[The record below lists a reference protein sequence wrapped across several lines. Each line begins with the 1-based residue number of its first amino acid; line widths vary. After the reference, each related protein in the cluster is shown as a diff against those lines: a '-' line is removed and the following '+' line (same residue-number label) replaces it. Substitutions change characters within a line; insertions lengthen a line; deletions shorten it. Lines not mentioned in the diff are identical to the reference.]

1 MCVEVALQ
9 RAHLNTKAC
18 YKRRGAWIICK
29 STVVMYR
36 PLYLKQLELQ
46 PIQSQRTEGW
56 FLESSNKLCIFIKI
70 KEFVE
75 VCISFESK
83 SSSFVALNLK
93 FQAIY
98 SAPLCIR
105 TTFAFVSC
113 IHYSFVANFKK
124 EGRLRLW
131 EMPWPG
137 NKNTSFTYPH
147 SVKNFWCQVKEL
159 LKVID
164 NNL

>member
-1 MCVEVALQ
+1 
-9 RAHLNTKAC
+9 
-18 YKRRGAWIICK
+18 
-29 STVVMYR
+29 MYR

-56 FLESSNKLCIFIKI
+56 FLKSSNKLCIFIKI
-70 KEFVE
+70 EEFVE

-93 FQAIY
+93 FQMVCLPSRNICHGIICIWAETKGQSQAIY

-124 EGRLRLW
+124 EGWLRLW